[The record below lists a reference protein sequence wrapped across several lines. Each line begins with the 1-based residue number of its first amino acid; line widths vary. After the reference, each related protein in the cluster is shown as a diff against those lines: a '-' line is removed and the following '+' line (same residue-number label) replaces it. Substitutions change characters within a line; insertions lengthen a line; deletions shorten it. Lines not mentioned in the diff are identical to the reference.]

1 MSVVRLKGFLGPL
14 AIVLAAGAVALGVLV
29 AGAQAGSTHPAGIP
43 GSVKRV
49 LLERAKSLAAEGGD
63 SHPYDIQAVRTTE
76 AKARRLRIGSSDPQL
91 SANEP
96 VYIVALRGHFR
107 CGVPDSTTGV
117 VIPCMVAPGPAARHP
132 QPSRTYS
139 VGVLQIAA
147 VTMEELARGNDNI
160 YPNLRRVGVPVCL
173 GSGPHGCCAS
183 CR

>member
-14 AIVLAAGAVALGVLV
+14 AIVLAAGAVVFGVLV
-29 AGAQAGSTHPAGIP
+29 AGAQAGNTHPAGIP

-49 LLERAKSLAAEGGD
+49 LLERAKSLAAENGD

-76 AKARRLRIGSSDPQL
+76 AKAGRLRMGSSGQV

-117 VIPCMVAPGPAARHP
+117 AIPCMVAPGPAARHP

-147 VTMEELARGNDNI
+147 ATMEGLGRGTDNI
-160 YPNLRRVGVPVCL
+160 YPDLKRVGVPVRL
-173 GSGPHGCCAS
+173 G
-183 CR
+183 